1 MDVPTHGEV
10 DEHEDV
16 ELDEDG
22 EAEKD
27 GVHEEAGQ
35 AQPAVQS
42 PLVQMDPEDL
52 RTGET
57 QSHKQTAISSTLVRC
72 SPHVNSRQIT
82 ECFKFFASNK

>member
-1 MDVPTHGEV
+1 MDVSTHGEV
-10 DEHEDV
+10 DKHEDV
-16 ELDEDG
+16 ELNEDG

-57 QSHKQTAISSTLVRC
+57 QSHKQTAIRLYLGAPPMSTTDRLL
-72 SPHVNSRQIT
+72 SGLS
-82 ECFKFFASNK
+82 FFASNK

>member
-1 MDVPTHGEV
+1 MDVSTHGEV
-10 DEHEDV
+10 DKHEDV
-16 ELDEDG
+16 ELNEDG
-22 EAEKD
+22 EAENN

-57 QSHKQTAISSTLVRC
+57 QSHKQTAISSTLFRC
-72 SPHVNSRQIT
+72 SPHVNNRQIT
-82 ECFKFFASNK
+82 EWLKFLCIK